1 MLGAPARSVAVVG
14 TSNAGVIRGW
24 ALRATV
30 RAVLLAVIACFLAY
44 LLLVF
49 PNAAA
54 GSEVERDSAEG
65 ARIAGTLIPIAY
77 ASIAA
82 ALALGVWL
90 ALDVARAISLSLRTS
105 LFWVAA
111 IAVLLAAACATLS
124 VAVIVDSIV
133 AGIGVDADQTKYWGS
148 VGAIVGD
155 AFGSACLPF
164 VAGTGVALALWA
176 LRTGTK
182 HDRHAKPA
190 RSSVAA

>member
-1 MLGAPARSVAVVG
+1 MG
-14 TSNAGVIRGW
+14 TSSAGVDRGW
-24 ALRATV
+24 ALRAAARV
-30 RAVLLAVIACFLAY
+30 VLLTVIACFLAY

-49 PNAAA
+49 PSAAA
-54 GSEVERDSAEG
+54 GSDVERDSDEG

-90 ALDVARAISLSLRTS
+90 ALDAARVISLSLRAS

-111 IAVLLAAACATLS
+111 ITVLLAAACATLS

-155 AFGSACLPF
+155 AFGSACPPF
-164 VAGTGVALALWA
+164 VVGTGVALAFWA
-176 LRTGTK
+176 FRTRMK